1 MAIEYAVKYAAEID
15 KKFTLGCLTACA
27 VNSDYEFAGV
37 RTVKVYNIP
46 TAAMNNYSLTG
57 SSRYGAPGELQNTA
71 QELTLTRDRS
81 FTFTIDKRSAGDTMG
96 AMNAGS
102 ALQRQL
108 DEVVIPEIDVYR
120 LSVMAANAGGS
131 SVGAVSASNAY
142 TALLDASVYLT
153 DQKCPVEGRIAF
165 ISPAFFKAIK
175 LDPAFVKVG
184 EIGQELLVR
193 GQVGMVD
200 GIRLVQAPTSYLPD
214 KVELLVTHPGA
225 TVGAQKLAE
234 YKVHDNPPGI
244 NGALVEGRVLYDAFV
259 LTNKKGAIYVRKNS

>member
-1 MAIEYAVKYAAEID
+1 MAVEYAVKYASEID
-15 KKFTLGCLTACA
+15 RRFSIGCLTASA
-27 VNSDYEFAGV
+27 VNNDYEFAGV

-46 TAAMNNYSLTG
+46 TATMNNYSLTG

-81 FTFTIDKRSAGDTMG
+81 FTFTIDRRSTGDTMG

-120 LSVMAANAGGS
+120 LSVMAAGAGHTETAN
-131 SVGAVSASNAY
+131 VTSANAY

-165 ISPAFFKAIK
+165 VSPAFFKAIK
-175 LDPAFVKVG
+175 LDPAFVKTG
-184 EIGQELLVR
+184 DIAQDILVK

-200 GIRLVQAPTSYLPD
+200 GVRLVLAPTSYLPS
-214 KVELLVTHPGA
+214 KVELLVTHASA

-234 YKVHDNPPGI
+234 YKVHDNPR
-244 NGALVEGRVLYDAFV
+244 GAV
-259 LTNKKGAIYVRKNS
+259 